1 MAAKREPVAI
11 STTVGDAIST
21 AFGIIED
28 LATEMRDAYDNTPE
42 SLQSSGVGEARGEA
56 ADALEGI
63 SEVDDVPEQFAELKV
78 TFYALPLKSKASR
91 RDRMADGLRYA
102 EEAITALEAYEGA
115 DEDGKDGLITDIQ
128 SMIDEAEAVEFPGM
142 FG

>member
-63 SEVDDVPEQFAELKV
+63 SEVDDVPEQVCRAEGDVLC
-78 TFYALPLKSKASR
+78 AASQGQGIAAR
-91 RDRMADGLRYA
+91 PYG
-102 EEAITALEAYEGA
+102 
-115 DEDGKDGLITDIQ
+115 
-128 SMIDEAEAVEFPGM
+128 
-142 FG
+142 